1 MAFPALRRATIA
13 DLLAAE
19 DQGHACEIID
29 GDLVEKAL
37 PDVGHAVA
45 QAGVVTEVRPPYDR
59 RPGGSGPPG
68 GWWILPEVDV
78 SFGGDVLRP
87 DISGWRRDR
96 VPVMSQAFPVPDAPD
111 WVCEVLSVSTAG
123 RDLGVK
129 KDIFHRAKV
138 SHYWVVDRA
147 NKVLMVFRWSERAY
161 ELALTATPEQTVR
174 AEPFPYV
181 ALFVG
186 QLFGIERDEPGE
198 PEVGERHR

>member
-1 MAFPALRRATIA
+1 MAVPAPRRATIS

-19 DQGHACEIID
+19 DEGHRCEIID
-29 GDLVEKAL
+29 GDLVEKAS
-37 PDVGHAVA
+37 PDTGHGVSQATLVGRLH
-45 QAGVVTEVRPPYDR
+45 TPYNR

-68 GWWILPEVDV
+68 GWWILTEVDIA
-78 SFGGDVLRP
+78 FGGDVLRP

-96 VPVMSQAFPVPDAPD
+96 APVMSQDFPVPDAPD

-138 SHYWVVDRA
+138 GHYWVVDRA

-161 ELALTATPEQTVR
+161 ELAMTATPEQIVH

-186 QLFGIERDEPGE
+186 QLFGIERDEPEPDAE
-198 PEVGERHR
+198 PEAP

>member
-1 MAFPALRRATIA
+1 MAVPALRGATIA

-19 DQGHACEIID
+19 DEGHACEIID
-29 GDLVEKAL
+29 GELVEKAMS
-37 PDVGHAVA
+37 DEGHGDAQSEIVAV
-45 QAGVVTEVRPPYDR
+45 VRPWYNR

-68 GWWILPEVDV
+68 GWWIRTEVDIA
-78 SFGGDVLRP
+78 FGADVLRP

-96 VPVMSQAFPVPDAPD
+96 VPAMSKAFPVPDAPD

-129 KDIFHRAKV
+129 KDIYHRAKV
-138 SHYWVVDRA
+138 GHYWVIDRA

-186 QLFGIERDEPGE
+186 QLFGIERDDPEPGS
-198 PEVGERHR
+198 P